1 MRELNGAKMEIK
13 ELTKAEKEVM
23 QILWRLKKGFIKDI
37 LEKFPDPRPAYST
50 ISTIIRILQ
59 DKGFVNYR
67 AYGRTYQ
74 YFPVISKDDYRKA
87 HMSNFVKDY
96 FSNSYQKMV
105 SFFAREDSITVE
117 EMQEI
122 MDMMKNMDRSKRKSE

>member
-1 MRELNGAKMEIK
+1 MEIK

-23 QILWRLKKGFIKDI
+23 QVLWRLRKGFIKDI
-37 LEKFPDPRPAYST
+37 LEKFPEPRPAYST
-50 ISTIIRILQ
+50 VSTIIRILQ
-59 DKGFVNYR
+59 DKGFVSYR
-67 AYGRTYQ
+67 VYGRTYQ
-74 YFPVISKDDYRKA
+74 YYPVISKDDYLRA

-122 MDMMKNMDRSKRKSE
+122 MEMMKKMENSGKKAK